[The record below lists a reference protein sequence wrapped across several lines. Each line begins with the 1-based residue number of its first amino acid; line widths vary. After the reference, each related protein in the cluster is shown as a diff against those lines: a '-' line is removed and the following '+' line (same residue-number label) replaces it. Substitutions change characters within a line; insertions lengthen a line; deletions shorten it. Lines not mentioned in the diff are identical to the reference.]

1 MKLPFSVDLKGKIA
15 IVTGGGG
22 VLGGA
27 LAEAL
32 GKCNAKV
39 VVLNRTKEKA
49 DKVVQKIM
57 NDGGQALSVGA
68 NVLDKKSLEEAR
80 QEIIQRFGTCDILVN
95 AAGGNHPDGITT
107 KEYFEKN
114 DLLDDNI
121 KTFFD
126 LTVEGVGFV
135 FDLNFMGTLI
145 PSQIFAQDMIDKED
159 ASIVNISSM
168 AAYSPM
174 TKVPAYCGAKAAI
187 TNFTNWLA
195 VHMSKTGIRVNAIA
209 PGFFQTVQ
217 NKDLLTHKDGSYT
230 DRAKKILSNTPL
242 ERFGNPEELVGTLLW
257 LVQKEASSFVTGIVV
272 PVDGGFQAYSGV

>member
-1 MKLPFSVDLKGKIA
+1 MKLPFSIDLKGKVA
-15 IVTGGGG
+15 VVTGGGG

-49 DKVVQKIM
+49 DKVVEKII
-57 NDGGQALSVGA
+57 NDGGQAISISA

-80 QEIIQRFGTCDILVN
+80 QEVIVKFGTCDILIN
-95 AAGGNHPDGITT
+95 AAGGNHPEGITT
-107 KEYFEKN
+107 KEYFDKN
-114 DLLDDNI
+114 DLSDDSI

-145 PSQIFAQDMIDKED
+145 PSQVFAQDMIDKED

-217 NKDLLTHKDGSYT
+217 NKDLLTNKDGSFT

-242 ERFGNPEELVGTLLW
+242 ERFGKPEELVGTMLW
-257 LVQKEASSFVTGIVV
+257 LVQKEASSFVTGVVV